1 MLKNQGLKG
10 YKEMSILSAK
20 PEQLI
25 LMLYDGALRFLR
37 QAIKSLEDDDL
48 ETAHHNF
55 IRTQNILTELIASLN
70 FDRGGE
76 IALNLFR
83 IYEFMHY
90 TLVQANVKKEPEPAR
105 HIYEQIKTLRDS
117 WESALKNQRKQTDQ
131 ASGEKKDTEPPAAE
145 DGKNK
150 NIELTG

>member
-1 MLKNQGLKG
+1 MPKNQGLKD

-20 PEQLI
+20 PERLI

-37 QAIKSLEDDDL
+37 QAIKGLEEKNL
-48 ETAHHNF
+48 EFAHHNM

-70 FDRGGE
+70 FDKGGE

-90 TLVQANVKKEPEPAR
+90 TLVQANVKKDPEPAR
-105 HIYEQIKTLRDS
+105 KIYEQIKTLRNS
-117 WESALKNQRKQTDQ
+117 WEAALKDQ
-131 ASGEKKDTEPPAAE
+131 KKASGDSGGDKKDSETKGSENGP
-145 DGKNK
+145 KK
-150 NIELTG
+150 SIELRG